1 MIEFLRPVFAI
12 SHASFSS
19 FFGQLDISQETVKQT
34 QRCYGVHLHEKS
46 GYYVSQCKHCHK
58 RRKRRVNLL
67 FNVSPVG
74 KDSIGYEGVGN
85 TDKYLSKE
93 DKDSS
98 ESLTDKE
105 CASVLKDQDEAVDS

>member
-46 GYYVSQCKHCHK
+46 GYYVSQCKHSHK
-58 RRKRRVNLL
+58 GRKRRVNLL

-74 KDSIGYEGVGN
+74 KDSIGYERVGN